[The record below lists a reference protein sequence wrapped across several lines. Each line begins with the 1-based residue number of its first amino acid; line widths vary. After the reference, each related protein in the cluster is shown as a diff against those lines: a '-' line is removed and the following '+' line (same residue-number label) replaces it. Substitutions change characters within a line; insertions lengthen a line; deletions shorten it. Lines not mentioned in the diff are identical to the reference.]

1 LKRTLKVKEIRV
13 RILCVPFYPF
23 VKKTYFFKNRS
34 YNFEW
39 KVIVAIPKMALPVFD
54 LEAHRLPYGGLYR

>member
-1 LKRTLKVKEIRV
+1 M
-13 RILCVPFYPF
+13 
-23 VKKTYFFKNRS
+23 KKTYFFKNRS